1 MLNEKLLIQLF
12 IYIDLNPS
20 LTSLFYPPIT
30 IYNIGFVVTFFW
42 NYCEC
47 SITLITYL
55 CFTKSYTNICWFFPT
70 HIVKTIS
77 IFIKYKITVFGNDH
91 NDLTYKGRMEKHW
104 ASIFSRPMAI
114 TRLQG
119 GIEMDSPPQCTR
131 SLFICDFLFIQNLY
145 WGNCLLEVFL
155 SQKLQSFQQFLKY

>member
-1 MLNEKLLIQLF
+1 
-12 IYIDLNPS
+12 
-20 LTSLFYPPIT
+20 
-30 IYNIGFVVTFFW
+30 
-42 NYCEC
+42 
-47 SITLITYL
+47 
-55 CFTKSYTNICWFFPT
+55 
-70 HIVKTIS
+70 
-77 IFIKYKITVFGNDH
+77 
-91 NDLTYKGRMEKHW
+91 MEKHW

-155 SQKLQSFQQFLKY
+155 SQKLQSFQQFLKYQLLYRSNCLVGCFKGASTSKLINRLHQGSSNLHVRLTNYLIINQESCSLISTSIHKVFVDLGEKGFKLQCQQYIVTI